1 MMLTKTTHPPAGAN
15 PLAIMLGGTGWSF
28 LFMPVL
34 TGSILIVLVALVIN
48 NLDKLRRYPTF
59 WY

>member
-28 LFMPVL
+28 LFMPVFD
-34 TGSILIVLVALVIN
+34 GFDSDRAGRAG
-48 NLDKLRRYPTF
+48 DQQS
-59 WY
+59 